1 MSNPN
6 CGDEC
11 MKLLKIFDN
20 RRTKIGAQP
29 IIYRNAVRAIIMKE
43 GKVLMVYSETSKEF
57 KFPGGGI
64 EHDESRDVALRRE
77 VLEEVGH
84 VIKSVNESL
93 GYTDQIYNDIYDD
106 EKYFYQ
112 RSYYYFCEV
121 EDEYVGMKLS
131 ESEIALRFLPKW
143 VDLDEAIRVNQL
155 KVATNNEF
163 PWTERELY
171 VLKLLKEMR
180 P

>member
-1 MSNPN
+1 MYNFSS
-6 CGDEC
+6 GDAE

-20 RRTKIGAQP
+20 RRTKIGSQP
-29 IIYRNAVRAIIMKE
+29 IIYRNAVRAIIIK
-43 GKVLMVYSETSKEF
+43 GSKILMVYSETSKEF

-64 EHDESRDVALRRE
+64 EQDESREVALRRE

-84 VIKSVNESL
+84 DIKSVNESL

-106 EKYFYQ
+106 KRYFYQ

-121 EDEYVGMKLS
+121 EPEYVGMKLS
-131 ESEIALRFLPKW
+131 ESEIALKFLPKW
-143 VDLDEAIRVNQL
+143 VTLDEAIEVNEY
-155 KVATNNEF
+155 KINNNNEF

-171 VLKLLKEMR
+171 VLKLLKEMQ